1 MYTIIYF
8 ILFGKDCQSVF
19 PPNQAS
25 LVSSFTTQLVA
36 DNVPFSRIDTDENGN
51 PIPNREE
58 VIHG

>member
-19 PPNQAS
+19 PPNQSS
-25 LVSSFTTQLVA
+25 LVPTFLTALDTEGIKY
-36 DNVPFSRIDTDENGN
+36 SRIDTDEQGN